1 MDEAHKLFIEGE
13 TYENEG
19 NYEEAFR
26 CYTNA
31 NQIRKVDLDYNVE
44 QDQRLFKKVKASQP
58 YLKENALSTTFTN
71 VVPVFVFGLPRS
83 GTTLVDQIITSHSKV
98 TGLGEI
104 ELVIKYGSRLIKG
117 CKESSIKDFRN
128 QYMCDAINLSWG
140 VTPYIT
146 DKLCF
151 NFLAVPLL
159 SAAFPNARFVNVQ
172 RDRDA
177 VKWSQFKRYF
187 PSNNVGFST
196 SFADMDTYF
205 DMYYDL
211 VERWNTLYDIH
222 TVQYEALVLRQ
233 ADETRK
239 LIKYVGLDWEEKCL
253 YPHKNNRIVNTYSA
267 EQVKKPVYK
276 GSNEAWK
283 KFERYI
289 NAQNR

>member
-1 MDEAHKLFIEGE
+1 MYTLKL
-13 TYENEG
+13 
-19 NYEEAFR
+19 
-26 CYTNA
+26 
-31 NQIRKVDLDYNVE
+31 
-44 QDQRLFKKVKASQP
+44 S
-58 YLKENALSTTFTN
+58 
-71 VVPVFVFGLPRS
+71 
-83 GTTLVDQIITSHSKV
+83 
-98 TGLGEI
+98 I
-104 ELVIKYGSRLIKG
+104 ELVIEYGSKLIKG
-117 CKESSIKDFRN
+117 CKESSIRDFSD

-140 VTPYIT
+140 ITPYIT

-159 SAAFPNARFVNVQ
+159 AASYPNARFVNVQ

-187 PSNNVGFST
+187 PSNNVGFSS

-211 VERWNTLYDIH
+211 MERWNTLYDIH
-222 TVQYEALVLRQ
+222 TVQYEALVLCQ
-233 ADETRK
+233 EDETRN

-283 KFERYI
+283 KFEKYI